1 MIIATSLFATAS
13 YHNYPGG
20 VALSRLLHQHI
31 PSHYPTAKGSVI
43 NIHMDVYACMT
54 GVTRFLQEVGPNQS
68 IVFDKNES
76 LIDSHDAS
84 HPSVFAAYDFLIT
97 EDSSSDGKNH
107 EFEVIDKV
115 QIFDS
120 FTLNLVELRRGENPV
135 QVRTRDALYLMK
147 NKKLK

>member
-1 MIIATSLFATAS
+1 MDTA
-13 YHNYPGG
+13 
-20 VALSRLLHQHI
+20 
-31 PSHYPTAKGSVI
+31 
-43 NIHMDVYACMT
+43 ACMT
-54 GVTRFLQEVGPNQS
+54 GITRFLQEVGPNQS

-76 LIDSHDAS
+76 LTNSHDAS

-97 EDSSSDGKNH
+97 EDSSSYGKNQ

-120 FTLNLVELRRGENPV
+120 FTLNLAELSRVANPV
-135 QVRTRDALYLMK
+135 QVRTRDALYLLK